1 MDRIHNDH
9 DKEVVAMKKWMWV
22 MLVLWV
28 SALPLAQAQEPDR
41 VNLNSAT
48 AQELSQLINIG
59 MSRAEAIVAYREQHG
74 PFRSLQELTQV
85 AGIGERT
92 VELNLD
98 RIMID

>member
-1 MDRIHNDH
+1 
-9 DKEVVAMKKWMWV
+9 MKKWMWV

-28 SALPLAQAQEPDR
+28 SALPLTQAQEPDR

-59 MSRAEAIVAYREQHG
+59 MSRAEAIVAYREQYG

-85 AGIGERT
+85 GGIGERT

>member
-1 MDRIHNDH
+1 
-9 DKEVVAMKKWMWV
+9 MKKWMWV